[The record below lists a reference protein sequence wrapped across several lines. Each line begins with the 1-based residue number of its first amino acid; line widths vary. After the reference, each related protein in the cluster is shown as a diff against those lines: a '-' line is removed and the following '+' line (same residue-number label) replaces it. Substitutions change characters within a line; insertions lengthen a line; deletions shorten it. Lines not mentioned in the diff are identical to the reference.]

1 MARPNDFHERQ
12 KTARPA
18 ACAQPGTTVN
28 RYAFPSYEYV
38 NIITLLFIVSNSC
51 TAPSCAILPSRSV
64 PDSIGDYMSQALD
77 PKDTCVLV
85 TGGAGFIGSHT
96 VVQLLEGGYQVVV
109 VDDLS
114 NSSAVAIDR
123 VKTIVGDEAAKNLA
137 FYEANVLDRDAMN
150 KIFDTHQIDRVIHFA
165 GFKAV
170 GESVSKP
177 VEYYHNNIEN
187 TLVLID
193 VMRNHGCKSIIFS
206 SSSTVYGDPDNPPVT
221 EEDPKKPATNPY
233 GWTKWMIEQILMDV
247 HTADPEWDVVLLR
260 YFNPI
265 GAHPSGLIGEDPK
278 GIPNNLVPY
287 VAQVA
292 VGKLEAVQ
300 VFGTDYPTP
309 DGTGVRAYIH
319 VCDLASGHVAALN
332 WMNGKTG
339 VEIFNLGTGTGTSVL
354 EVVAAFSK
362 ACGKELPYVIRERRA
377 GDIAANWC
385 DASKAER
392 MMGWKAQY
400 DIADMCRDSWN
411 WQSHNPNGFADA
423 E

>member
-1 MARPNDFHERQ
+1 MSE
-12 KTARPA
+12 
-18 ACAQPGTTVN
+18 
-28 RYAFPSYEYV
+28 
-38 NIITLLFIVSNSC
+38 
-51 TAPSCAILPSRSV
+51 AIE
-64 PDSIGDYMSQALD
+64 

-96 VVQLLEGGYQVVV
+96 VIELLQAGYEVVV

-114 NSSAVAIDR
+114 NASAIALDR
-123 VKTIVGDEAAKNLA
+123 VRQIVGDEAARRLT
-137 FYEANVLDRDAMN
+137 FYEDNVLDRGAMDR
-150 KIFDTHQIDRVIHFA
+150 IFDEHPIDCVIHFA

-170 GESVSKP
+170 GESVKKP
-177 VEYYHNNIEN
+177 IEYYHNNLEN
-187 TLVLID
+187 TLVLVD

-206 SSSTVYGDPDNPPVT
+206 SSSTVYGDPDKLPLT
-221 EEDPKKPATNPY
+221 EESPKKACTNPY
-233 GWTKWMIEQILMDV
+233 GWTKWMIEQILSDL

-300 VFGTDYPTP
+300 VFGNDYPTP
-309 DGTGVRAYIH
+309 DGTGVRDYIH
-319 VCDLASGHVAALN
+319 VVDLAKGHVAALA
-332 WMNGKTG
+332 WMNGRTG
-339 VEIFNLGTGTGTSVL
+339 VEVFNLGTGKGSSVL
-354 EVVAAFSK
+354 EVIAAFSK
-362 ACGKELPYVIRERRA
+362 ACGKELPYVIRPRRG

-392 MMGWKAQY
+392 MLGWKAQY
-400 DIADMCRDSWN
+400 DIDDMCRDSWN
-411 WQSHNPNGFADA
+411 WQSHNPNGF
-423 E
+423 EG